1 MVVFYK
7 DKKFHTAA
15 LQTTYIGRSSWR
27 GKALILCS
35 AVAMVALLCIVGMD
49 GRKQSVRGSLS
60 FTQLDD
66 GNNNN
71 GGKTIRYILIPRKF
85 KIFLD
90 KLVRELTMGMCTCA
104 GTTGEVAHTGG
115 ASDFIDT
122 ADLGDY
128 VDAIIGPVSLSF

>member
-1 MVVFYK
+1 MVLFYK
-7 DKKFHTAA
+7 DNKFHTAA

-71 GGKTIRYILIPRKF
+71 GGKTIRYIRIPRKF
-85 KIFLD
+85 KMFLD
-90 KLVRELTMGMCTCA
+90 KLVR
-104 GTTGEVAHTGG
+104 
-115 ASDFIDT
+115 
-122 ADLGDY
+122 
-128 VDAIIGPVSLSF
+128 